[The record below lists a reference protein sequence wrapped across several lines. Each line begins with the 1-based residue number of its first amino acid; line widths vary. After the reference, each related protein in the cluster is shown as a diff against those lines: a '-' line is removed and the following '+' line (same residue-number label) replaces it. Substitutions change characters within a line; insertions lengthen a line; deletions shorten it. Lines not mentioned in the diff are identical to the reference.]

1 MISIDPGLIFIVGSC
16 FFSSNVISL
25 IIFSI
30 LFSISNDQIVDKINS
45 TELAF

>member
-1 MISIDPGLIFIVGSC
+1 MISIGPGLNFIVGSC
-16 FFSSNVISL
+16 FFSSNVFSL

-30 LFSISNDQIVDKINS
+30 LFSASNDQIVDKINS